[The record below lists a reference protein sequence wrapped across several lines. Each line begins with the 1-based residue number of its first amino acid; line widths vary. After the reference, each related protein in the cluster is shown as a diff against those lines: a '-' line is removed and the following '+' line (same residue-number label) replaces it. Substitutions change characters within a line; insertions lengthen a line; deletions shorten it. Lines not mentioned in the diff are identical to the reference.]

1 MNPYLVSGVTGAA
14 PIWNK
19 LMTRALANQPDIW
32 PKQPDGIVG
41 AQICSITGLLPPNP
55 DLNATDKGCATR
67 YEYFIKGTIPFERE
81 NLKQTIVID
90 KDTGDIVE
98 PNKPDAR
105 VETQEHQVL
114 HDPIS
119 VWCLDCPH
127 PEGKPVFIK

>member
-14 PIWNK
+14 PIWHE
-19 LMTRALANQPDIW
+19 LIVRALRGKPDIW

-41 AQICSITGLLPPNP
+41 AQICSISGLLPG
-55 DLNATDKGCATR
+55 DSGCTTR
-67 YEYFIKGTIPFERE
+67 FEYFIKGTVPGQTE
-81 NLKQTIVID
+81 NLKQTVVID

-98 PNKPDAR
+98 PNKPGAN

-119 VWCLDCPH
+119 IWCLDCPH
-127 PEGKPVFIK
+127 PAGKSVFIK